1 MSPVDTAWLRMDRSV
16 NRMVIV
22 GVMKLQGPVDI
33 DRLARTLSVRLL
45 AYPRFHQ
52 RVETGSTGSWWVD
65 DAHFDIARHIKRAR
79 LPGAGAKVE
88 LEAFVA
94 ELCSQPLDQAHP
106 LWQFHII
113 EDYEGGVALVP
124 RFHHA
129 LADGMAL
136 VAVLLSMTDE
146 TPDAPLHGGDADF
159 GPDQDA
165 HGHGLFAPIA
175 KALDRGVQAS
185 GELWRL
191 ALKLLARPGAA
202 AKLLQG
208 GVGVASE
215 LAYLLLMPS
224 DSQTRFKGA
233 PCGSKRV
240 AWSVPLAL
248 PEVKAISRALDC
260 SVNDML
266 LTSVAGALR
275 GYLEDKGDP
284 TAGVEV
290 RALVPLN
297 LRPPG
302 SEHELGN
309 YFGVVAVELPVGIAD
324 PIHRLREVRR
334 RMAVLK
340 QSYEAPVTFGLF
352 AALGFAPK
360 LAQDRLF
367 DMLLSRATAV
377 MTNVPGPQHALYLA
391 GARLEEIMFWVPQS
405 GDIGM
410 GVSILSFG
418 GNVQFGLVT
427 DAAMVPDPEA
437 IIARFNPEF
446 EQLLYHVLME
456 PWGED
461 EGEQPE
467 PEPEIVAVKKP
478 KRRTP
483 PEKPAIRKRAI
494 KKATPEKAPI
504 KEPATTKG
512 LKKQASAAPPIRRRA
527 SHQPS

>member
-1 MSPVDTAWLRMDRSV
+1 
-16 NRMVIV
+16 
-22 GVMKLQGPVDI
+22 
-33 DRLARTLSVRLL
+33 
-45 AYPRFHQ
+45 
-52 RVETGSTGSWWVD
+52 
-65 DAHFDIARHIKRAR
+65 
-79 LPGAGAKVE
+79 
-88 LEAFVA
+88 
-94 ELCSQPLDQAHP
+94 
-106 LWQFHII
+106 
-113 EDYEGGVALVP
+113 
-124 RFHHA
+124 
-129 LADGMAL
+129 
-136 VAVLLSMTDE
+136 
-146 TPDAPLHGGDADF
+146 
-159 GPDQDA
+159 
-165 HGHGLFAPIA
+165 
-175 KALDRGVQAS
+175 
-185 GELWRL
+185 
-191 ALKLLARPGAA
+191 
-202 AKLLQG
+202 
-208 GVGVASE
+208 
-215 LAYLLLMPS
+215 
-224 DSQTRFKGA
+224 
-233 PCGSKRV
+233 
-240 AWSVPLAL
+240 
-248 PEVKAISRALDC
+248 
-260 SVNDML
+260 
-266 LTSVAGALR
+266 
-275 GYLEDKGDP
+275 
-284 TAGVEV
+284 
-290 RALVPLN
+290 
-297 LRPPG
+297 
-302 SEHELGN
+302 
-309 YFGVVAVELPVGIAD
+309 VELPVGIAD

-334 RMAVLK
+334 RMAELK

-494 KKATPEKAPI
+494 KKAMPEKAPI

-527 SHQPS
+527 SHRPS